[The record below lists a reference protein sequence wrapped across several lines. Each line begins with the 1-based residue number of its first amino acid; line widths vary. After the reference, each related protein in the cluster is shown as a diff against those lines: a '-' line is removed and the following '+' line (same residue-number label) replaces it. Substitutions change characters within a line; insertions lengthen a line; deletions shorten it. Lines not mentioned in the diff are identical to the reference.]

1 MIRMILWALAAG
13 VVATAL
19 NAPPAEAD
27 QMSRTKE
34 VVAHSIADGDPW
46 DPSGTLPDR
55 TEGGIEERLG
65 VPSAAC
71 PSRAP
76 SAASLAQPTET
87 QGTVK
92 LSIHRLLWR
101 CLWRV
106 LCLFP

>member
-19 NAPPAEAD
+19 NAPAAEAD

-46 DPSGTLPDR
+46 PPDGALHDR
-55 TEGGIEERLG
+55 VGSEVDEQPGRLG
-65 VPSAAC
+65 SAA
-71 PSRAP
+71 RAP
-76 SAASLAQPTET
+76 AILTESRVQT
-87 QGTVK
+87 SDSPVATGFSV
-92 LSIHRLLWR
+92 HRLFSFW
-101 CLWRV
+101 LWRV